1 MYIYIYIFH
10 HGRYVHHLV
19 RADVQAAVGD
29 QLVIATAPHDA
40 VSSLTAEPIEL
51 LPPRNT
57 VN

>member
-1 MYIYIYIFH
+1 MYTYFFH